1 MSKLIFTFD
10 REWIEEKKKEYGNPI
25 RKMERAVR
33 VYEGAKLERSDYDS
47 LTVEIDEEGRKAL
60 ATELAAFIVKTFG
73 EDKPWNIMLVGGDT
87 KDLEFPAGDTTVDAP
102 IETAEEK
109 KDEKKKEEKPAEQ
122 EEPKT
127 SNEPEVPVAT
137 PVSGDLTFEEMLE
150 KSSAA
155 SERPEE
161 AVQKKQEDKQEQSA
175 TVDEK
180 AKRAIEEICDS
191 VPVKYSPELAEYI
204 KELGQVI
211 PMLGLMRAKECL
223 WSQNLL
229 ISIDKGCGFSSF
241 MNAIS
246 KLYYAYGLVEKE
258 EAEYTVKEI
267 VIENTSG
274 QENKYADWKSALNR
288 AQEFASQNARK
299 SQKIILAMDIS
310 QWQTELTSTAVLEYL
325 RKINEVSANFTC
337 VFRIPYMEHQVVK
350 RIEEALGDV
359 MAVKTLQVAP
369 MSIESMVDYMKS
381 KLDGLGCTT
390 DEACNDDLER
400 WIIKEKSDDS
410 FFGYK
415 SLDKMVKQ
423 LVYHKALTNSAIGM
437 VKRHIEPADVK
448 GMLEEEDILVNPREL
463 LSRLI
468 GMAEV
473 KRRIEEIVIQ
483 IKTQKEMTSQGVSL
497 ERPCIHMMFTGNP
510 GTGKTTVARILAQL
524 MKEEGVLRKGYFY
537 EITGRSLCG
546 RYVGETAPKTS
557 TYCRDAYGSVL
568 FIDEAYSLNQG
579 EGRDYGK
586 EAVQT
591 LIAEMENH
599 RDDFCVIMAGYKDE
613 MMQLLELNPGLE
625 SRIPYVI
632 DFPNYE
638 REELEQIFFSM
649 VNGNL
654 AYEEGLKETVHNFF
668 QSIPDEIMEDKTFSN
683 ARLVRNLFERAWG
696 KAAYRRNL
704 SGQQEFVILRE
715 DLISAS
721 EEDEFKKL
729 LEKDRGRKHI
739 GFVTT

>member
-1 MSKLIFTFD
+1 MSKLIFTLD
-10 REWIEEKKKEYGNPI
+10 RDWIEEKKKEYGNPV

-33 VYEGAKLERSDYDS
+33 AYEGAKLEKSDYDS
-47 LTVEIDEEGRKAL
+47 LTVEIAEEYRKAL
-60 ATELAAFIVKTFG
+60 AIELAAFVAKAFAEDTPWSILHVSGDVK
-73 EDKPWNIMLVGGDT
+73 DV
-87 KDLEFPAGDTTVDAP
+87 EFPSGDTTIDAE
-102 IETAEEK
+102 IEAAEER
-109 KDEKKKEEKPAEQ
+109 
-122 EEPKT
+122 T
-127 SNEPEVPVAT
+127 
-137 PVSGDLTFEEMLE
+137 
-150 KSSAA
+150 A
-155 SERPEE
+155 SIL
-161 AVQKKQEDKQEQSA
+161 KKQEEMPIATPIPGAPSAEEQLAEIVQERAAREESVKKEREDGEPEQSA

-180 AKRAIEEICDS
+180 AKRAIQDICDS
-191 VPVKYSPELAEYI
+191 VPVKYSSELAEYI

-258 EAEYTVKEI
+258 DGAYTVKEI
-267 VIENTSG
+267 IIENNSG

-325 RKINEVSANFTC
+325 RQINEVSTNFTC

-359 MAVKTLQVAP
+359 MAVRTLQVAP

-381 KLDGLGCTT
+381 RLDALGCTT
-390 DEACNDDLER
+390 DEGCDDGLER

-437 VKRHIEPADVK
+437 VKRHIEPEDVK
-448 GMLEEEDILVNPREL
+448 GMLEEEDILANPREL
-463 LSRLI
+463 LNRLI

-473 KRRIEEIVIQ
+473 KRRIEEIVVQ
-483 IKTQKEMTSQGVSL
+483 IKTQKEMAAQGISL

-613 MMQLLELNPGLE
+613 MMQLLEVNPGLE

-632 DFPNYE
+632 EFPNYE

-668 QSIPDEIMEDKTFSN
+668 RSIPDEIMEDKTFSN

-729 LEKDRGRKHI
+729 LEKDKARKHI

>member
-1 MSKLIFTFD
+1 MSKLIFTLD
-10 REWIEEKKKEYGNPI
+10 RDWIDEKKKEYGNPVRKLERVI
-25 RKMERAVR
+25 RS
-33 VYEGAKLERSDYDS
+33 YEGAKLEKSDYDS
-47 LTVEIDEEGRKAL
+47 LTVEITEEGRRAL
-60 ATELAAFIVKTFG
+60 ALELAAFIGKSFG
-73 EDKPWNIMLVGGDT
+73 EEKPWSIMHVSGDA
-87 KDLEFPAGDTTVDAP
+87 KDLELPSEDSAVDTESAP
-102 IETAEEK
+102 EAEKPEEK
-109 KDEKKKEEKPAEQ
+109 KTEETSGQEQ
-122 EEPKT
+122 EK
-127 SNEPEVPVAT
+127 
-137 PVSGDLTFEEMLE
+137 SGERTFEEMLE
-150 KSSAA
+150 ESSAQEE
-155 SERPEE
+155 SPEE
-161 AVQKKQEDKQEQSA
+161 PVQETVKKAEEPEKAEEAEQAA

-191 VPVKYSPELAEYI
+191 VPVKYSPELANYI
-204 KELGQVI
+204 RELGQVI

-229 ISIDKGCGFSSF
+229 VSIDKGCGFSSF

-246 KLYYAYGLVEKE
+246 KLYYAYGLVDKE
-258 EAEYTVKEI
+258 DGAYTVKEI

-274 QENKYADWKSALNR
+274 QDNKYADWKSALSR
-288 AQEFASQNARK
+288 AQEFATQNERK

-325 RKINEVSANFTC
+325 RKINEAAKNFTC
-337 VFRIPYMEHQVVK
+337 VFRIPYMEQQVVK

-359 MAVKTLQVAP
+359 MSVKTLQVAP

-381 KLDGLGCTT
+381 KLDELGCTT
-390 DEACNDDLER
+390 DEACDDGLER

-415 SLDKMVKQ
+415 SLDKMMKQ
-423 LVYHKALTNSAIGM
+423 LVYHKALANSAIGM
-437 VKRHIEPADVK
+437 VKRHIEPADVN

-463 LSRLI
+463 LSKLI

-483 IKTQKEMTSQGVSL
+483 IKTQKEMASQGVSL

-613 MMQLLELNPGLE
+613 MEQLLTLNPGLE

-638 REELEQIFFSM
+638 REELEQIFFAM
-649 VNGNL
+649 VDGNL

-668 QSIPDEIMEDKTFSN
+668 QSIPDEIMGDKTFSN

-704 SGQQEFVILRE
+704 TGQQDFVILRE

-729 LEKDRGRKHI
+729 LEKERGRKHI
-739 GFVTT
+739 GFVTP